1 MWLLP
6 WQSSGCIV
14 GKMPWGTVIVVVVVM
29 VMVVVTAMVVVARW

>member
-14 GKMPWGTVIVVVVVM
+14 GKMPRGMVMGGDGNGGGSRVVM
-29 VMVVVTAMVVVARW
+29 MV